1 MDGWKKTGESS
12 DGWGRVRAASA
23 AALPARTHPLN
34 IKRTEVLRGATRH
47 GPSSGNPR
55 FFFPY
60 ERWED
65 GGWVFFSLSVW
76 ELPFFSFPTFLPA
89 PCVCVGNGG
98 EARRGKRTNRGV
110 VGKLRRAFFFPWWG
124 GGGGSRARCVVSS
137 AVVAVCW
144 CLVLERRPV
153 GLRAHPPFLFSC
165 VSPLIPNPCVC
176 VCVCVFCAVAV
187 RVCKKRAEET
197 SASRRREDGSSSS
210 LLFFSVS
217 FFSHSSRRCGPGNTP
232 HPRANKVLLVR
243 RDVHDPHSRCLL
255 LADARYERKQSR
267 NASIDATKK
276 HTKWMTRPWKRS
288 GRAAWPSSWRARAV
302 AAVVP

>member
-1 MDGWKKTGESS
+1 M
-12 DGWGRVRAASA
+12 
-23 AALPARTHPLN
+23 
-34 IKRTEVLRGATRH
+34 
-47 GPSSGNPR
+47 
-55 FFFPY
+55 
-60 ERWED
+60 
-65 GGWVFFSLSVW
+65 
-76 ELPFFSFPTFLPA
+76 
-89 PCVCVGNGG
+89 
-98 EARRGKRTNRGV
+98 
-110 VGKLRRAFFFPWWG
+110 RRAFFFPWWG

-276 HTKWMTRPWKRS
+276 THKMDDP
-288 GRAAWPSSWRARAV
+288 ALEEIRARRMAQLMAGKGGGGGGAMTPEAQQQQV
-302 AAVVP
+302 RRWGGGERFVLCFSSSPFFARPSAFPTSPAARLSRCLSHSARTILSPGRSPRRRGGAAGRHAGRRHGAGGPRPTCVFFSFLSFFPPFRLACTSLS